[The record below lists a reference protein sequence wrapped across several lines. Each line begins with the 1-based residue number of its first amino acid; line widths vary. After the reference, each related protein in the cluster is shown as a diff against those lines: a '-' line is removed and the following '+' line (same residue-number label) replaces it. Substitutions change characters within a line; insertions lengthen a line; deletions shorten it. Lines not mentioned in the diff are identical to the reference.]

1 MSISARTVAP
11 AHRSLIRTPPAPEPQ
26 ATAQAPG
33 RGHRLPG
40 WARVLLA
47 VVATALSAFSVI
59 LPTLIPG
66 VLDKVQGPE
75 ATATTALIVIMII
88 WAPALP
94 CYLLTS
100 FLLTR
105 YVDRRPP
112 AVLGLRLSARSMAGL
127 LGATALAAAVVL
139 LVRVVVHMSGGGQPV
154 DANPGGAPLALVIAY
169 GLARAFLLQGIGEE
183 VLWRGYVLQS
193 LSARPKRAL
202 WVSVLVFTAMHL
214 ISQGGQDG
222 ALDRV
227 LYLIPTFGF
236 ALLAGCLA
244 LWTRS
249 VWPAIGIHGG
259 FHTGHVVA
267 TVAGVNSLSIPQ
279 EVAVGLIMT
288 VLALVVVTRIT
299 PQRWAE
305 IAQRGPYAPVR

>member
-1 MSISARTVAP
+1 MSTSARTVAP
-11 AHRSLIRTPPAPEPQ
+11 AHQPLIRTPHDRTSQ
-26 ATAQAPG
+26 TTAQVPE

-47 VVATALSAFSVI
+47 VVATALSALSVI

-66 VLDKVQGPE
+66 VLDRVQGPD

-105 YVDRRPP
+105 YLDRRPL

-127 LGATALAAAVVL
+127 LGATALAATVVL
-139 LVRVVVHMSGGGQPV
+139 LVRVVVHMAGGGEPV
-154 DANPGGAPLALVIAY
+154 AANPAGAPLALVIAY

-183 VLWRGYVLQS
+183 VIWRGYVLQS

-202 WVSVLVFTAMHL
+202 WVSVLVFTLMHL
-214 ISQGGQDG
+214 VSQGGQDG

-259 FHTGHVVA
+259 YHTGNVVA
-267 TVAGVNSLSIPQ
+267 TLAGINGLSIPQ

-288 VLALVVVTRIT
+288 ALALVVLTRIT

-305 IAQRGPYAPVR
+305 IAQRGPYAPAR